1 MDEQGR
7 VDSAAGIHRR
17 SAPPFRDTGEI
28 PPFRTW
34 LPIGLRLVRTLPAQY
49 TGTAGESQTVTA
61 LWGSGTARNLN
72 AKEIALWVQSVGYRA
87 EAVHVQ
93 NDTFSGVCTVNSQ
106 PQADTETNR

>member
-7 VDSAAGIHRR
+7 VDLAAGIHRV

-61 LWGSGTARNLN
+61 LWGSGNARNLN
-72 AKEIALWVQSVGYRA
+72 VKECELWVQSGENRA
-87 EAVHVQ
+87 EAVPVQ
-93 NDTFSGVCTVNSQ
+93 NDTFSGVGTVNSQ
-106 PQADTETNR
+106 PQADTERTS